1 MNQEPQQNADGTWS
15 YGGQTFQSKE
25 AADLFCKSRT
35 EAGVVRA
42 DAPKVDTTKIITFLV
57 LLALVVWGY
66 RSCSGSTSDPTLAAL
81 YQCQQLIKASARDPS
96 TTDVPYTEDAHKGK
110 GPEMYFAWSFS
121 TKPVNS
127 RNGFGLPVNV
137 GASCIVDRASG
148 RITSASLDGKQIR

>member
-1 MNQEPQQNADGTWS
+1 MKQEPQQNADGTWS

-66 RSCSGSTSDPTLAAL
+66 RSCSGSSDFKLSPLS
-81 YQCQQLIKASARDPS
+81 QCQELIKASSRDPS
-96 TTDVPYTEDAHKGK
+96 TTKVPYTEDAHKGK
-110 GPEMYFAWSFS
+110 GPEMYFAWSPS
-121 TKPVNS
+121 TKPVNA